1 MEPESACKPQKRLD
15 ETLEFWKDAA
25 GENDYKIEPD
35 KIKERHSSSDE
46 TNCWSGSDDWR
57 DVERWSVLKG
67 IIQLNAK

>member
-1 MEPESACKPQKRLD
+1 MEPANACKPQKGGWNPQD
-15 ETLEFWKDAA
+15 LEKNTA

-46 TNCWSGSDDWR
+46 TNCWSERDDWR

-67 IIQLNAK
+67 IIQLNTK